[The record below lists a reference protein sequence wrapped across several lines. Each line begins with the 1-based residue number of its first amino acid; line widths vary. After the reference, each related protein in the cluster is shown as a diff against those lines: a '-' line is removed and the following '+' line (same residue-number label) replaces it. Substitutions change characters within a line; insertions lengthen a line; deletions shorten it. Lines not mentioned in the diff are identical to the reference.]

1 MSWMKLAT
9 AALGVATII
18 LTQMFVPDG
27 ATGHD
32 MLVGLGSGLVMWTV
46 KWVGTA
52 EVSLT
57 GGK

>member
-32 MLVGLGSGLVMWTV
+32 TLVGLGTGLVMWTV
-46 KWVGTA
+46 KFIGVA
-52 EVSLT
+52 EVPLN